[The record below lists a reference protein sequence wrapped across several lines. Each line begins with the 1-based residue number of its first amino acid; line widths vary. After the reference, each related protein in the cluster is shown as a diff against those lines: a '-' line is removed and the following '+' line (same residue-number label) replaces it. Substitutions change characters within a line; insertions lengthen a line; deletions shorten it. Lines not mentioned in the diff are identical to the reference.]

1 MRWSQYYLFTTRE
14 VPSDA
19 EVISHQLMV
28 RAGMIKKVA
37 AGIYTYLPF
46 GWRSIRKLE
55 EIVRRELAVAGSIEL
70 TMPVV
75 QPAEL
80 WRETGR
86 WEKYGHLLLR
96 LQDRHEREFCF
107 APTAEEVI
115 TDLVRKDVS
124 SYRQLPINLYQIGDK
139 FRDEI
144 RPRFGLMRGREFIMK
159 DAYSF
164 HADDLSMDETYDAM
178 EAAYRRIFE
187 ACELEYTVVEADTG
201 EIGGS
206 DSHEFM
212 VLADTGE
219 DQVVRDPVTGYAANV
234 EKAVSGPI
242 PAGPALEAGAM
253 EQVATPGQHTVAEVA
268 AFLGVDP
275 RQIVKTLLYTTDQG
289 PVAVLVRGDREVN
302 ELKLKNVLGAE
313 WIELATEEEV
323 RRLSGAPVGFAGPVG
338 LPDEVRILADRSLE
352 GMEAFVCGANA
363 ADAHL
368 VGVRVG
374 RDLEL
379 SEYHDLLL
387 VTGGDPSPKGDA
399 ALELFRGIEV
409 GHIFK
414 LGTKYSAAMGCV
426 FADDQGEDH
435 PMIMGCYGLGIGRT
449 VAAAIEQNHDDDGI
463 IWPRPLAPFEVLL
476 LELNPKGDDAVRQE
490 TERIYAALQDKGVD
504 VLYDDRSERPGVKF
518 NDADLLGV
526 PVRIVVGARGLKEG
540 KVELSHRRDREKVQV
555 AKDDAVAKALEMLEG

>member
-19 EVISHQLMV
+19 EVVSHQLMV

-46 GWRSIRKLE
+46 GWRSVRKLE

-80 WRETGR
+80 WQETGR
-86 WEKYGHLLLR
+86 WGQYGHLLLR
-96 LQDRHEREFCF
+96 IQDRHEREFCF
-107 APTAEEVI
+107 APTAEEVV

-124 SYRQLPINLYQIGDK
+124 SYRQLPINLFQIGDK

-164 HADDLSMDETYDAM
+164 HADQESMDATYDAM

-187 ACELEYTVVEADTG
+187 ACQLEYTVVEAETG

-234 EKAVSGPI
+234 EKAICGAI
-242 PAGPALEAGAM
+242 PAGPPLDAGAM

-268 AFLGVDP
+268 EFLGVDP

-302 ELKLKNVLGAE
+302 EFKLKNVLGAD
-313 WIELATEEEV
+313 WIELAGEDEV

-338 LPDEVRILADRSLE
+338 LPDEVKVLADRSVE
-352 GMEAFVCGANA
+352 GMKGFVCGANA

-379 SEYHDLLL
+379 SEFHDLLL
-387 VTGGDPSPKGDA
+387 VTGGDPSPRGEA
-399 ALELFRGIEV
+399 ALELYRGIEV

-449 VAAAIEQNHDDDGI
+449 VAAAIEQNHDDDGV

-476 LELNPKGDDAVRQE
+476 LELNPKGDDDVRQE
-490 TERIYAALQDKGVD
+490 TERIYAALREQGVD
-504 VLYDDRSERPGVKF
+504 VLYDDRDERPGVKF
-518 NDADLLGV
+518 NDADLIGV

-555 AKDDAVAKALEMLEG
+555 AKDDAVAKAIEMLEG

>member
-1 MRWSQYYLFTTRE
+1 
-14 VPSDA
+14 
-19 EVISHQLMV
+19 MV
-28 RAGMIKKVA
+28 RAGMIKKIA

-55 EIVRRELAVAGSIEL
+55 EIVRRELDVAGSVEL
-70 TMPVV
+70 TIPVV

-80 WRETGR
+80 WQETGR
-86 WEKYGHLLLR
+86 WDEYGHLLLR
-96 LQDRHEREFCF
+96 MKDRHEREFCF

-115 TDLVRKDVS
+115 TDVVRKDVS

-164 HADDLSMDETYDAM
+164 HADDASLDATYEAM

-187 ACELEYTVVEADTG
+187 TCRLEYTVVEAETG

-234 EKAVSGPI
+234 EKAVSGRI
-242 PAGPALEAGAM
+242 PPGAPLEAETM
-253 EQVATPGQHTVAEVA
+253 EEVATPGKHTVSEVA
-268 AFLGVDP
+268 EFLGVEP
-275 RQIVKTLLYTTDQG
+275 TQIVKTLLYQTADG
-289 PVAVLVRGDREVN
+289 PVAVLIRGDREVN
-302 ELKLKNVLGAE
+302 EFKLKSALGTE
-313 WIELATEEEV
+313 WILLADEQEV
-323 RRLSGAPVGFAGPVG
+323 RRLTGAPVGFAGPVG

-352 GMEAFVCGANA
+352 GVETFVCGANA

-368 VGVRVG
+368 VGARMG
-374 RDLEL
+374 RDLETPPF
-379 SEYHDLLL
+379 HDLLL

-414 LGTKYSAAMGCV
+414 LGTKYSTAMGCT
-426 FADDQGEDH
+426 FTDDAGVDQ

-476 LELNPKGDDAVRQE
+476 LELNPKGDDEVTAE
-490 TERIYAALQDKGVD
+490 AERIYAALREKGAD
-504 VLYDDRSERPGVKF
+504 VLYDDRNERPGVKF

-540 KVELSHRRDREKVQV
+540 KVELSLRRDREKVMVEQGE
-555 AKDDAVAKALEMLEG
+555 AVARALELLEA

>member
-19 EVISHQLMV
+19 EVVSHQLMV

-55 EIVRRELAVAGSIEL
+55 EIVRRELAVAGSVEL
-70 TMPVV
+70 TMPTV

-80 WRETGR
+80 WQETGR

-96 LQDRHEREFCF
+96 IQDRHEREFCF

-164 HADDLSMDETYDAM
+164 HADDPSMDETYDAM

-187 ACELEYTVVEADTG
+187 ACQLEYTVVEAETG

-234 EKAVSGPI
+234 EKAICGPI

-268 AFLGVDP
+268 EFLGVDA

-289 PVAVLVRGDREVN
+289 PVAALVRGDREVN
-302 ELKLKNVLGAE
+302 EFKLKNVLGAD
-313 WIELATEEEV
+313 WIELADEKEV
-323 RRLSGAPVGFAGPVG
+323 RRLTGAPVGFAGPVG
-338 LPDEVRILADRSLE
+338 LPEEVKILADRSLE

-374 RDLEL
+374 RDVEL
-379 SEYHDLLL
+379 SAFHDLLL
-387 VTGGDPSPKGDA
+387 VTGGDPSPKGDGQ
-399 ALELFRGIEV
+399 LEIHRGIEV

-414 LGTKYSAAMGCV
+414 LGTKYSAAMSCT
-426 FADDQGEDH
+426 FADDQGEEH

-476 LELNPKGDDAVRQE
+476 LELNPKGDDDVRQE
-490 TERIYAALQDKGVD
+490 AERIYAALQEQGVD
-504 VLYDDRSERPGVKF
+504 VLYDDRAERPGVKF

-555 AKDDAVAKALEMLEG
+555 AKDDAVAKALELLAG

>member
-338 LPDEVRILADRSLE
+338 LPDKVRILADRSLE